1 MRLGISIFSFISH
14 DDLPRLC
21 EKIEILVRDSD
32 LKGVVRH
39 NSALNLYRYR
49 IADGVESYGQGYD
62 YQCNDDCSCPDKQR
76 RYFPDDM
83 AYFLT
88 TQFDVVYITVFH
100 DVPSF

>member
-49 IADGVESYGQGYD
+49 IADGVESHSKCYHKDCD
-62 YQCNDDCSCPDKQR
+62 YECTRAS
-76 RYFPDDM
+76 
-83 AYFLT
+83 
-88 TQFDVVYITVFH
+88 
-100 DVPSF
+100 